1 MRALILAALLLS
13 VSMEVSGQGAN
24 AWPID
29 TAGTGGFSA
38 RRLVAAP
45 TIDGRQWI
53 EATVNVGGSDPWR
66 PAKADYTLRFTDVD
80 EEGDIQRWAL
90 TFERPGSRPVSLTA
104 GGKTGF
110 AYVTPDAR
118 FIFMEPLIVVDVRRW
133 RRYALYSALGI
144 APYVGIEAVSRNG
157 RRLLVSHRE
166 CAFDCPNRP
175 VTYFEVTLPS

>member
-1 MRALILAALLLS
+1 VRALILAALLLG
-13 VSMEVSGQGAN
+13 VSMEVSGQGSN

-29 TAGTGGFSA
+29 TVGAGGFSA
-38 RRLVAAP
+38 RRLATAP
-45 TIDGRQWI
+45 TIDGRLWI
-53 EATVNVGGSDPWR
+53 EADVKVDEPAPWR
-66 PAKADYTLRFTDVD
+66 PPKANYTLRFTDMD

-110 AYVTPDAR
+110 AYVTPDTR

-144 APYVGIEAVSRNG
+144 EPYVVIEAISRDG

-166 CAFDCPNRP
+166 CAFDCPDRP